1 MYVKESKMIN
11 PATIF
16 SKLGNSSSLLPIG
29 VKDVANS
36 VGITSA
42 AYITGKEVEGKDRFI
57 DEFGSQIIW
66 IGGIPFYKKIIDYTL
81 YKIAKYNPKID
92 IRILKDKEI
101 LKKAITHAPT
111 EKIRKGFEKIACSEK
126 NTKVFKG
133 LAMAKFIISTALT
146 LASYWGLTSFRHKH
160 TEKNIIEQIK
170 KEESQKKAKEQTQQQ
185 IGKKPSFG
193 SLNVNT
199 FKDFMFNPV
208 KNMMIVDGGI
218 TAERLGESRNPQDF
232 MGYVV
237 KEGGF
242 WTFMYF
248 LGPAVQ
254 KFFEKRAAKSGK
266 PIDLDIRVLQHLKDE
281 HDKKTDIICEI
292 KKALEDFNI
301 EGKTDAQI
309 YEMLFEKGEKSQIS
323 KNLIVQMAQKSD
335 IIKTIK
341 GTNDIDTQ
349 HYIDIGEIK
358 GIKTKIGKL
367 LEKAPN
373 KEGLEEFFKKI
384 INLKRASIAKN
395 ILASI
400 GALGVIVP
408 GIMVAMR
415 FMNKDNKDF
424 QVKKQIKER
433 LNREQAIAK
442 N

>member
-1 MYVKESKMIN
+1 MIN

-36 VGITSA
+36 IGITSA

-57 DEFGSQIIW
+57 DEFGSQTIW
-66 IGGIPFYKKIIDYTL
+66 LGGIPFYKKIIDLTL

-111 EKIRKGFEKIACSEK
+111 EKIRKDFAKIAGSEK

-160 TEKNIIEQIK
+160 TEKNIIAQIK
-170 KEESQKKAKEQTQQQ
+170 KEENQKKVKEQTQQQ

-193 SLNVNT
+193 SLNINT

-218 TAERLGESRNPQDF
+218 TTERLGESRNPQDF

-242 WTFMYF
+242 WMFMYF

-254 KFFEKRAAKSGK
+254 KFFENRAAKSGK

-281 HDKKTDIICEI
+281 HDKKTNSNFCGEI
-292 KKALEDFNI
+292 KKALEEFNL

-323 KNLIVQMAQKSD
+323 KNLIVQMAHKSD

-341 GTNDIDTQ
+341 ETNDIDTQ
-349 HYIDIGEIK
+349 HYIDIEEIK
-358 GIKTKIGKL
+358 GIKTKICKL

-400 GALGVIVP
+400 CALGIIVP

-433 LNREQAIAK
+433 LIREQAIAK